1 MSVNLNGKGP
11 KYLQIY
17 EYLHGMIRRNKIE
30 LGDKLPTEI
39 ELSKRFRVNRMTVRK
54 ALDKLVVE
62 KMVVRKRGQGTYLVA
77 NLPKEFIYNLDIITG
92 FFKDIRNYGLEPS
105 SKTLKVEVIEASER
119 TAVLLDLNKDRR
131 VIFMLRIFYANDQP
145 MMIEKNYMSYSE
157 FRDLL
162 NLDLSGLRYPVLKE
176 RYNIAPQYTNQT
188 FTAVICD
195 QEEMNL
201 FGFSEPQAC
210 VELEFAVYDIS
221 NVPIEVGYYLYRG
234 DKYKFNINSI
244 EYLIN

>member
-1 MSVNLNGKGP
+1 MPINLNDNAP

-30 LGDKLPTEI
+30 LGDKLPTET
-39 ELSKRFRVNRMTVRK
+39 ELSERFSVNRMTVRK

-62 KMVVRKRGQGTYLVA
+62 EMVVRKRGQGTYLLA
-77 NLPKEFIYNLDIITG
+77 NTPKEFIYSLDITTG
-92 FFKDIRNYGLEPS
+92 FFKDMSNYGLQPS
-105 SKTLKVEVIEASER
+105 SKTLKVEVIEANER
-119 TAVLLDLNKDRR
+119 TAALLDLNKDTR
-131 VIFMLRIFYANDQP
+131 VIFMLRIFYANEEP

-157 FRDLL
+157 FKDLL
-162 NLDLSGLRYPVLKE
+162 YGDLRGLRYPVLKAK
-176 RYNIAPQYTNQT
+176 YDIVPQHANQT
-188 FTAVICD
+188 FTAVICN

-201 FGFSEPQAC
+201 FGFSELQAC
-210 VELEFAVYDIS
+210 VELEFVVYDIS
-221 NVPIEVGYYLYRG
+221 NIPIEVGYYLYRG

>member
-1 MSVNLNGKGP
+1 
-11 KYLQIY
+11 
-17 EYLHGMIRRNKIE
+17 MIRRNKIE

-54 ALDKLVVE
+54 AFDKLVVE
-62 KMVVRKRGQGTYLVA
+62 KIVMRKRGQGTYLVA
-77 NLPKEFIYNLDIITG
+77 NTPKEFIYSLDITTG
-92 FFKDIRNYGLEPS
+92 FFKDIRNYGLVPS

-119 TAVLLDLNKDRR
+119 TAELLDLNKDRR
-131 VIFMLRIFYANDQP
+131 VILMLRIFYANEEP

-157 FRDLL
+157 FKDLL
-162 NLDLSGLRYPVLKE
+162 NLDLSGLRYPVLEE
-176 RYNIAPQYTNQT
+176 RYNIVPQYTNQT

-195 QEEMNL
+195 QEEMDL

-210 VELEFAVYDIS
+210 VELEFTVYDIS